1 MFIWLSLLTL
11 LCCGLQRLISIYY
24 KHMTVR
30 PISNSIIINR
40 RFAARLISLLVGLHG
55 LFLLATVLLGQFE
68 VHHGSRLLSSIVIDV
83 PLLIGVSLMYLGSLL
98 RRRKQTAWYVSIVA
112 YLLYLTVG
120 IAASH
125 RLFANHHMGV
135 LFIVRGIIL
144 PSVILVLLFLFRHEF
159 VVQSDPRGF
168 RAAAQFS
175 FLVIA
180 AALIYGIVGFT
191 LLDKPDFHQEITFTE
206 SVHYTIDQFDLTT
219 KHPLQPHSRRARVFV
234 DSLSFVSTS
243 AVIYAVIALFQ
254 PLRLLRNDQTANRER
269 LQRLLDTYGAPS
281 EDYFK
286 LWPHDKQYYF
296 HNQHDGALAYH
307 VWRGVALCLGDPVG
321 DPKHLGDVVDAFGE
335 ECYQNDWLPTYVHV
349 QDTHRKMYKS
359 RGYTLQKLG
368 QEAVVDLA
376 HFESEVAATKYF
388 RQINNKFTKQGY
400 TAELIRPPHHQA
412 VLNRLRE
419 ISDDWLAR
427 GGRVERGFAMGYYS
441 DEYMQL
447 CPIMVARDAA
457 GTIQAFMNQLPATFD
472 SEEATYDLL
481 RNTQGSLG
489 NSTDYLI
496 LKFITELQQMGYKRL
511 NLGLCPLTGL
521 NESSDPQSGLIHN
534 LLRFAYANGDRF
546 YSFSGLYKFKAKYEP
561 EWRDRYV
568 AYQGGVRGFGRS
580 MTALMRTMRIK
591 TK

>member
-1 MFIWLSLLTL
+1 MQGS
-11 LCCGLQRLISIYY
+11 QIYY
-24 KHMTVR
+24 TDMTAR
-30 PISNSIIINR
+30 SISTIFSINR

-68 VHHGSRLLSSIVIDV
+68 VHRGSRLISSIVIDV

-98 RRRKQTAWYVSIVA
+98 SRRKRTAWYVSIVA
-112 YLLYLTVG
+112 YLLYLIIG

-125 RLFANHHMGV
+125 RLFADHHMGV
-135 LFIVRGIIL
+135 LFIVRGLVL
-144 PSVILVLLFLFRHEF
+144 PSVILILLYLFRREF
-159 VVQSDPRGF
+159 VVKSDPRGF

-175 FLVIA
+175 LLVIA
-180 AALIYGIVGFT
+180 AALVYGVVGFT
-191 LLDKPDFHQEITFTE
+191 LLDKPDFHHEISFTD
-206 SVHYTIDQFDLTT
+206 SVHYTVDQFDLTT
-219 KHPLQPHSRRARVFV
+219 NHPLKPRSRRARVFV

-243 AVIYAVIALFQ
+243 AVIYAVVALFQ
-254 PLRLLRNDQTANRER
+254 PLRLLRNDQTSNRER
-269 LQRLLDTYGAPS
+269 MQLLLNNYGAPS

-286 LWPHDKQYYF
+286 LWPHDKQYF
-296 HNQHDGALAYH
+296 FDDEHDTAVAYH

-321 DPKHLGDVVDAFGE
+321 DKQHVGTAVDAFGDI
-335 ECYQNDWLPTYVHV
+335 CYQNDWLPTYVHV
-349 QDTHRKMYKS
+349 QDTHRELYES
-359 RGYTLQKLG
+359 RGYALQKLG
-368 QEAVVDLA
+368 QEAVVNIA
-376 HFESEVAATKYF
+376 HFESEVSSSKYF

-400 TAELIRPPHHQA
+400 TSELLTPPHHQA

-419 ISDDWLAR
+419 ISDDWLSR

-447 CPIMVARDAA
+447 CPVMVARDAA

-472 SEEATYDLL
+472 RDEATYDLL
-481 RNTQGSLG
+481 RNTQKSLG
-489 NSTDYLI
+489 NSTDYL
-496 LKFITELQQMGYKRL
+496 LMKFIAELQQLGYKHL

-521 NESSDPQSGLIHN
+521 SDSEDPQSGLIHN

-561 EWRDRYV
+561 QWRDRYV

>member
-1 MFIWLSLLTL
+1 MTSLP
-11 LCCGLQRLISIYY
+11 SSAA
-24 KHMTVR
+24 HF
-30 PISNSIIINR
+30 INR

-55 LFLLATVLLGQFE
+55 LFLLATVLLSQLE
-68 VHHGSRLLSSIVIDV
+68 IHHGSRLINSIVIDV
-83 PLLIGVSLMYLGSLL
+83 PLLIGVSLLYLSSLL
-98 RRRKQTAWYVSIVA
+98 RRRKRTAWYVSSVA
-112 YLLYLTVG
+112 YVLYLVTGLV
-120 IAASH
+120 ASQ
-125 RLFANHHMGV
+125 RLFTVHHMGA
-135 LFIVRGIIL
+135 LFVVRGIIL
-144 PSVILVLLFLFRHEF
+144 PIIILVLLYIFRREF

-180 AALIYGIVGFT
+180 AAFIYGVVGFT
-191 LLDKPDFHQEITFTE
+191 LLDKPDFHQEISFTD
-206 SVHYTIDQFDLTT
+206 SVHYTVDQFDLTT
-219 KHPLQPHSRRARVFV
+219 NHPLKPRSRRARVFV

-243 AVIYAVIALFQ
+243 AVIYAVVALFQ
-254 PLRLLRNDQTANRER
+254 PLRLLRNDQTLNRER
-269 LQRLLDTYGAPS
+269 MRQLLETHGAPS
-281 EDYFK
+281 EDFFK

-296 HNQHDGALAYH
+296 DDKYNGALAYH
-307 VWRGVALCLGDPVG
+307 VWRGVALCLGDPIG
-321 DPKHLGDVVDAFGE
+321 NPKHLGIVIDAFGE
-335 ECYQNDWLPTYVHV
+335 ECYQNDWLPAYVHV
-349 QDTHRKMYKS
+349 QDTHRKVYEC

-368 QEAVVDLA
+368 QEAVVDLK
-376 HFESEVAATKYF
+376 HFESNVAATKYF

-400 TAELIRPPHHQA
+400 TAELLQPPHHQA

-447 CPIMVARDAA
+447 CPVMVARDAA

-472 SEEATYDLL
+472 TDEATYDLL
-481 RNTQGSLG
+481 RNTKGSLG
-489 NSTDYLI
+489 NSTDYLL
-496 LKFITELQQMGYKRL
+496 LKFIAELQQLGYKRL

-521 NESSDPQSGLIHN
+521 NESDDPQSGLIHN